1 MIYLTEIQNS
11 NVRFQAMLK
20 ILYLLKISDKV
31 VLIINVENQLKISN
45 TAMRGII
52 C

>member
-31 VLIINVENQLKISN
+31 VFLIKTTGRFNQLF
-45 TAMRGII
+45 
-52 C
+52 